1 MFRSQRGN
9 NETNTQYHLLVS
21 FAKEGSRY
29 RLNKTN
35 IMNISS
41 HRVEPVMWPQ
51 STAGSTNEHN
61 VKWQMLH
68 MQNVTWQ
75 KTGSRSAYLPR
86 YGIHPNV
93 KDTVTQEIQTP
104 GIKHTQLILPSVQD
118 SHHLRSSFARMSY
131 LCSSALKP
139 SGYRVSART
148 NVNNHQ
154 TLSQRLC
161 LPFPVGPVQ
170 TSSQTHVHI
179 QPKWNLH
186 SSRQQTQQTKH
197 TVWDWTDDM
206 PCASTSA
213 PLHTLQNAREANIG
227 IWQLE

>member
-1 MFRSQRGN
+1 MFKSQRGN
-9 NETNTQYHLLVS
+9 NETNAQYHLLVLPRKAS
-21 FAKEGSRY
+21 SRTC
-29 RLNKTN
+29 NVASK
-35 IMNISS
+35 
-41 HRVEPVMWPQ
+41 HRRQ
-51 STAGSTNEHN
+51 H
-61 VKWQMLH
+61 KWTQLKLQMLQ
-68 MQNVTWQ
+68 MQNATWQ
-75 KTGSRSAYLPR
+75 KTGSCSAYLPR

-197 TVWDWTDDM
+197 TV
-206 PCASTSA
+206 
-213 PLHTLQNAREANIG
+213 
-227 IWQLE
+227 